1 MTVVE
6 DRTAFSE
13 FFAEAEPRLRRA
25 LIAAYG
31 PEAGREAAADALSY
45 AWEHWERVH
54 QMENG
59 IGYLYRVGQSAAR
72 RYRRRPA
79 RADAPSPA
87 EPWIEP
93 GLDGALDRLSRRQR
107 TVVVLR
113 YGFDWTQAEV
123 AEALGLSVASV
134 QKHQDRGMAKLRSAL
149 EVGTDG

>member
-1 MTVVE
+1 MTVVL
-6 DRTAFSE
+6 DRIAFSE

-45 AWEHWERVH
+45 AWEHWVRVRK
-54 QMENG
+54 MENSV
-59 IGYLYRVGQSAAR
+59 GYLYRVGQSAAR
-72 RYRRRPA
+72 RYRRKPA
-79 RADAPSPA
+79 GVATPSRAD
-87 EPWIEP
+87 PWIEP

-134 QKHQDRGMAKLRSAL
+134 QKHQDRGLAKLRAAL
-149 EVGTDG
+149 EVGNDG